1 MGENSVYTR
10 KLLEVPKSRIV
21 FLCTSGC
28 KNPDVGRTKSSIMQ
42 TIAYLLNGSNRVR
55 LVLTAHRDS
64 EHSLMNIRIEGIA
77 NRWRNFVQVMLGK
90 NLDN

>member
-1 MGENSVYTR
+1 
-10 KLLEVPKSRIV
+10 
-21 FLCTSGC
+21 
-28 KNPDVGRTKSSIMQ
+28 MQ

-55 LVLTAHRDS
+55 LVRTAHRDS